1 MAKQTEK
8 QEGKHEAKLDTTI
21 DRVIVYQRGATIT
34 RVGKL
39 ELQSGTYDVI
49 IPGLP
54 ASVDKDSIRVKGTG
68 EGAILNINVAQQ
80 FEEVYSKEDADLA
93 EDEIKKLDQEI
104 AKLRE
109 DWAIQEN
116 IIAKMVATRGEFFQ
130 QFGAWFSAGETSL
143 EKLTALDTSLD
154 AQITKAQETIKG
166 IEDKLEGLVKKREII
181 DRKLRSIRDRS
192 AVKEFWDVH
201 VILSAE
207 KPSEFALEVA
217 YQIPEAW
224 WQALYDAHVG
234 TGQVDLKII
243 ANTWNNTSEDWNNI
257 LLEVSTATLTAITAQ
272 KPSPFVL
279 QEYHPYAATANR
291 DMKFKKAAPSKPRMM
306 KEIAGGGMP
315 KDGFAYDLEE
325 APAPPSEPEAAAPVA
340 EVSDSLGVQTYK
352 LPERIS
358 IPSDK
363 TSHPI
368 LLTSV
373 TLDCQKKL
381 FWSVV
386 HPEVVVAQD
395 TVTNGEL
402 ILLPGK
408 VKSYFEGEYVG
419 ETTIQAVAPKETF
432 KLGTRLSYEVKV
444 TKKLVDRS
452 RAKQAV
458 KGRLMQR
465 YEYQFQIDNLAKVDV
480 PLKLYDR
487 IPHSNSDKIKVETD
501 FTENPPAKVEM
512 GIVKWKVDLKGIEK
526 KAWKYRYIV
535 NYDKNITITPA
546 LP

>member
-1 MAKQTEK
+1 MEK
-8 QEGKHEAKLDTTI
+8 LEAKLDTTI

-34 RVGKL
+34 RIGKL
-39 ELQSGTYDVI
+39 ELQPGTYDVL

-54 ASVDKDSIRVKGTG
+54 TTIDKDSIRVKGTG
-68 EGAILNINVAQQ
+68 EGAILNINITQQ
-80 FEEVYSKEDADLA
+80 FEEKYSKEDVDQA
-93 EDEIKKLDQEI
+93 EEEIKKLDQEI

-109 DWAIQEN
+109 EYTIQETA
-116 IIAKMVATRGEFFQ
+116 IGKMVSTRGEFYQ
-130 QFGAWFSAGETSL
+130 QFGAWFSAGETNIQNLESL
-143 EKLTALDTSLD
+143 NVSLD
-154 AQITKAQETIKG
+154 KQITKAQETMKG
-166 IEDKLEGLVKKREII
+166 IEDHLEEIVKKREIL
-181 DRKLRSIRDRS
+181 DRKLRTIRDRS
-192 AVKEFWDVH
+192 TVKEFWDVH

-217 YQIPEAW
+217 YQIPNAW

-234 TGQVDLKII
+234 TGEVDLKII
-243 ANTWNNTSEDWNNI
+243 ANTWNNTGEDWNDVI
-257 LLEVSTATLTAITAQ
+257 LEVSTATLTAIAAE
-272 KPSPFVL
+272 KPSPLVL
-279 QEYHPYAATANR
+279 QEYRPYVNKADTKGKRRSSAPTRALSMKDEANIP
-291 DMKFKKAAPSKPRMM
+291 A
-306 KEIAGGGMP
+306 
-315 KDGFAYDLEE
+315 DGFGEVELEE
-325 APAPPSEPEAAAPVA
+325 APEPSPEAKIPTA

-363 TSHPI
+363 SAHPV
-368 LLTSV
+368 LLASV
-373 TLDCQKKL
+373 TLECKKKL

-386 HPEVVVAQD
+386 RPEVVVAQD
-395 TVTNGEL
+395 TVTNGDL

-432 KLGTRLSYEVKV
+432 KLGSRLSYEVKV
-444 TKKLVDRS
+444 TKKLIDRS

-458 KGRLMQR
+458 KGRLVQR

-487 IPHSNSDKIKVETD
+487 IPHSNSDKIKVETE
-501 FTENPPAKVEM
+501 FAENPPAKVEM
-512 GIVKWKVDLKGIEK
+512 GIVKWKLDMKGIEK
-526 KAWKYRYIV
+526 KAWKYRYVV
-535 NYDKNITITPA
+535 NYDKNITISPP

>member
-1 MAKQTEK
+1 MEK
-8 QEGKHEAKLDTTI
+8 LEAKLDTTI

-39 ELQSGTYDVI
+39 ELQSGTYDVV

-68 EGAILNINVAQQ
+68 EGAILNINVTQQ
-80 FEEVYSKEDADLA
+80 FEEKYSKEDADLA

-109 DWAIQEN
+109 DLAMQEN
-116 IIAKMVATRGEFFQ
+116 TISKMVSTRGEFFQ

-143 EKLTALDTSLD
+143 EKLTSLD
-154 AQITKAQETIKG
+154 LSLDNQITKAQESIKG
-166 IEDKLEGLVKKREII
+166 IEDHLEELAKKREVL

-192 AVKEFWDVH
+192 AVKVFWDVH
-201 VILSAE
+201 VILSVE
-207 KPSEFALEVA
+207 KPSEFSLEVA
-217 YQIPEAW
+217 YQIPDAW

-243 ANTWNNTSEDWNNI
+243 ANTWNNTGEDWKEVF
-257 LLEVSTATLTAITAQ
+257 LEVSTATLTAITAQ
-272 KPSPFVL
+272 KPSPIVL
-279 QEYHPYAATANR
+279 QEYHPYRPAPMR
-291 DMKFKKAAPSKPRMM
+291 DRMAKMKGKAKFFSPKKDM
-306 KEIAGGGMP
+306 AGGDMP
-315 KDGFAYDLEE
+315 KDGFADELEE
-325 APAPPSEPEAAAPVA
+325 APEPEPVTEIPTA

-363 TSHPI
+363 SSHPV

-373 TLDCQKKL
+373 NLECQKKL

-395 TVTNGEL
+395 TVTNGDL

-432 KLGTRLSYEVKV
+432 KLGSRLSYDVKV

-452 RAKQAV
+452 REKQAV
-458 KGRLMQR
+458 KGRLVAR
-465 YEYQFQIDNLAKVDV
+465 YAYQFQIENLAKVEV

-501 FTENPPAKVEM
+501 FVENPPAKVQM
-512 GIVKWKVDLKGIEK
+512 GIVKWKMDLKGIDK
-526 KAWKYRYIV
+526 KAWKYRYVV
-535 NYDKNITITPA
+535 NYDKNITITPP

>member
-1 MAKQTEK
+1 MEK
-8 QEGKHEAKLDTTI
+8 LEAKLDTTI

-39 ELQSGTYDVI
+39 ELQSGTYDVL

-68 EGAILNINVAQQ
+68 EGAILNINVTQQ
-80 FEEVYSKEDADLA
+80 FEEKYSKEDADLA

-109 DWAIQEN
+109 DLAIQEN
-116 IIAKMVATRGEFFQ
+116 TIGKMVATRGEFFQ

-143 EKLTALDTSLD
+143 EKLTALDSSLD
-154 AQITKAQETIKG
+154 NQIAKSQESIKG
-166 IEDKLEGLVKKREII
+166 IEDRLEELAKKREVL

-201 VILSAE
+201 VILSVE

-217 YQIPEAW
+217 YQIPDAW

-243 ANTWNNTSEDWNNI
+243 ANTWNNTGEDWNEV

-272 KPSPFVL
+272 KPAPLVL
-279 QEYHPYAATANR
+279 QEYRPYVATGRR
-291 DMKFKKAAPSKPRMM
+291 DTSKFKKAAPKKEMM
-306 KEIAGGGMP
+306 KDMPGAGMP
-315 KDGFAYDLEE
+315 KDEFAAELEE
-325 APAPPSEPEAAAPVA
+325 EPAPEPVTEIPVA

-368 LLTSV
+368 LLTSAN
-373 TLDCQKKL
+373 LECKKKL

-395 TVTNGEL
+395 TVTNGDL

-432 KLGTRLSYEVKV
+432 KLGSRLSYEVKV

-452 RAKQAV
+452 REKQAV
-458 KGRLMQR
+458 KGRLVQR
-465 YEYQFQIDNLAKVDV
+465 YAYQFQIDNLAKVDV

-501 FTENPPAKVEM
+501 FAEYPPAKVQM
-512 GIVKWKVDLKGIEK
+512 GIVKWKLDLKGIEK
-526 KAWKYRYIV
+526 KAWKYRYVV
-535 NYDKNITITPA
+535 NYDKNITISPS